1 MGDMM
6 KNPEMVK
13 PMEEKMKNPD
23 IMDKAMNM
31 MKDPNM
37 ANLFGGSM
45 PNMDEI
51 NKKSDVGDKLCD
63 DKLCDDKLC
72 DDKLWG
78 DKQCVDNECCD
89 KQCVDNECCY
99 KTELVFNDGDIAKLI
114 NLKSENYNNQE
125 CVIKSFN
132 KSSKRYNVLV
142 KSLDKVISVKQENIE
157 QNNEVIIEVD

>member
-1 MGDMM
+1 MFDPNMFGAMGDMM

-13 PMEEKMKNPD
+13 QMEEMMKNPD

-45 PNMDEI
+45 PNIDEI
-51 NKKSDVGDKLCD
+51 NKKSDVGDDTQCD
-63 DKLCDDKLC
+63 DTQCDDTQC
-72 DDKLWG
+72 D
-78 DKQCVDNECCD
+78 DNECCD
-89 KQCVDNECCY
+89 KTQ
-99 KTELVFNDGDIAKLI
+99 LVFNDGDIAKLI

-132 KSSKRYNVLV
+132 KNSKRYNVLV
-142 KSLDKVISVKQENIE
+142 KSLDKIISVKQENIE